1 MKVKNPEKTLIA
13 YVSTFPPREC
23 GIATFTADLLKY
35 TEELFSGK
43 VEVKVVAM
51 NRPGK
56 SEEYPSPVIAEI
68 TEDNKEEY
76 ALAAERLNKMSELG
90 AVVIQHEFG
99 IFGPNYGENLL
110 IFLEKIQK
118 PVMVTFHTVLPEPA
132 AEMKQVVE
140 RIIAKA
146 NVLVVMT
153 KLSKKLLVEVYNA
166 PAEKI
171 QIIPHGIHPQL
182 YANSEIAKNKLKL
195 ENKRVLS
202 TFGLLGRGKGIEYAI
217 RAMPK
222 IVEKYGDV
230 VYLVLG
236 GTHPVVL
243 KNEGEAYR
251 EELMALAKELG
262 VEDHIVFYNKYLSI
276 EDLLLYLEATD
287 IYLSMSQN
295 PNQAVSGTLTYALGA
310 GRAVISTAF
319 LQAKE
324 IITPE
329 VGALVGFG
337 EYESVAEEVI
347 KLFKDEERLLSM
359 GKTAYFRTRN
369 MTWSNVALSYM
380 RTLSLLAPNLNE
392 KNKSLFPVKI
402 DYLQKLTDDFGILQ
416 FASMSNPDP
425 DWGYTVDDNARALVA
440 ISWYHQLHPRS
451 DNESLIHTY
460 LQFIERAALPEGGFV
475 NYFNKTQDPHP
486 SLNQNENLEDANA
499 RTLWALAVAS
509 VSNIPA
515 NDKAQ
520 ANDLFKKQFSLHENV
535 SSPRAAAFYI
545 KAFTEY
551 ALHGENKGEI
561 FSRIKSYADYL
572 VDLYRR
578 TREEKWHWFEEG
590 LTYSNGVLPEAL
602 LAAYNITQHQP
613 YFDVAKEALDFLLEH
628 SFEGDVC
635 VPVGQAG
642 WFQKG
647 YRKEKY
653 DQQPEEVS
661 ALILALHQMVL
672 VGGDEDY
679 MKKKALAFDWFMGN
693 NLSQQVVYT
702 HFTGGSYDGINKE
715 GINLNQGA
723 ESTVSYLL
731 ARLVM

>member
-1 MKVKNPEKTLIA
+1 
-13 YVSTFPPREC
+13 
-23 GIATFTADLLKY
+23 
-35 TEELFSGK
+35 
-43 VEVKVVAM
+43 
-51 NRPGK
+51 
-56 SEEYPSPVIAEI
+56 
-68 TEDNKEEY
+68 
-76 ALAAERLNKMSELG
+76 
-90 AVVIQHEFG
+90 
-99 IFGPNYGENLL
+99 
-110 IFLEKIQK
+110 
-118 PVMVTFHTVLPEPA
+118 MVTFHTVLPDPA
-132 AEMKQVVE
+132 PEMKQVTE
-140 RIIAKA
+140 RIISRAEA
-146 NVLVVMT
+146 LVVMT
-153 KLSKKLLVEVYNA
+153 ELSKKLLAEVYNA

-171 QIIPHGIHPQL
+171 HIIPHGIHPQL
-182 YANSEIAKNKLKL
+182 YAGTEIAKSKLKL

-202 TFGLLGRGKGIEYAI
+202 TFGLLGKGKGIEYAI

-222 IVEKYGDV
+222 IAEKYGDV

-236 GTHPVVL
+236 GTHPVVF

-251 EELMALAKELG
+251 EELVALAKELG
-262 VEDHIVFYNKYLSI
+262 VEEHVVFYNKYLST
-276 EDLLLYLEATD
+276 EDLLLYLQATD

-319 LQAKE
+319 LQAQE

-337 EYESVAEEVI
+337 DSESVAEEVI
-347 KLFKDEERLLSM
+347 KLFDDKEKLLNM

-369 MTWSNVALSYM
+369 MTWPNVALSYM
-380 RTLSLLAPNLNE
+380 RTLAGLVPNLSD
-392 KNKSLFPVKI
+392 KNKSLLPVKI

-425 DWGYTVDDNARALVA
+425 GWGYTVDDNARALVA
-440 ISWYHQLHPRS
+440 ISWYNQLHPS
-451 DNESLIHTY
+451 PDNESLIHTY

-475 NYFNKTQDPHP
+475 NYFNKDKDPHP
-486 SLNQNENLEDANA
+486 SLNKNENLEDANA

-509 VSNIPA
+509 VSDIPA
-515 NDKAQ
+515 PDKAR
-520 ANDLFKKQFSLHENV
+520 AHHLFKKQFSLHENV

-551 ALHGENKGEI
+551 ATHGEDKDEI
-561 FSRIKSYADYL
+561 FSRIKNYADYL
-572 VDLYRR
+572 VDLYKR
-578 TREEKWHWFEEG
+578 TREDKWRWFEDG

-602 LAAYNITQHQP
+602 LAAYGVTKHRA
-613 YFDVAKEALDFLLEH
+613 YFDVAKEALDFLVEH
-628 SFEGDVC
+628 SFEGEVC

-672 VGGDEDY
+672 VGGDEFY
-679 MKKKALAFDWFMGN
+679 REKKKLAFDWFMGN
-693 NLSQQVVYT
+693 NLSRQIVYT
-702 HFTGGSYDGINKE
+702 HFTGGCYDGINKE

-723 ESTVSYLL
+723 ESAISYLL